1 MDVCS
6 ISLNTSRLS
15 YCNNRLRLEHA
26 KTINMLTTSDKKVSK
41 AEKNATKKCNGKVM
55 IWKKQKQVIIS
66 GRNEKAKTTV

>member
-1 MDVCS
+1 
-6 ISLNTSRLS
+6 
-15 YCNNRLRLEHA
+15 
-26 KTINMLTTSDKKVSK
+26 MLTTSDKKVSK